1 MTTLP
6 SVTCPSPP
14 SATWP
19 SRRTER
25 MVVPWNSCMGSEPD
39 LWSRYLEPVSKISSL
54 HPFAAVNP
62 RARGSGE
69 QADAEE
75 RHDAN
80 DQRPR
85 GQIGDGRS
93 EKSGPVSRRPDAIA
107 CGEASARKPARSER
121 GNNQRG
127 EHKVQADELHRKRHR
142 ASEHEVEAAAP
153 HPAAQAQPH
162 REDRRREEAD
172 DREPRRRDPQDL
184 PDEKIL
190 EMLRTARIRGEEQDR
205 RVRRNDEGHP
215 DHRFLHVGPQALG
228 PVEKERAGERRSQGS
243 GLHRDALRLEA
254 KPIGE
259 DHAEARDLRHRQV
272 DEHDAAIQYLHAERR
287 MRRGHE
293 KSRNERR
300 PENAGIER
308 HFTMVRRRAS
318 VSSYS
323 LKRSFASSVP
333 PPV

>member
-1 MTTLP
+1 MTTFP

-39 LWSRYLEPVSKISSL
+39 LWTRYLEPVSKISSL
-54 HPFAAVNP
+54 HPFPPMNR

-69 QADAEE
+69 EAHAEE

-85 GQIGDGRS
+85 GQIGDGGS
-93 EKSGPVSRRPDAIA
+93 EKPGRVSRRPDAIA

-127 EHKVQADELHRKRHR
+127 EHKVQADELHRKRDC
-142 ASEHEVEAAAP
+142 ASKDEVEAAAP
-153 HPAAQAQPH
+153 HPAAQAEPH

-172 DREPRRRDPQDL
+172 DRELRRRDPQDL
-184 PDEKIL
+184 SDEKIL
-190 EMLRTARIRGEEQDR
+190 EMLRTARIRGKKQDR
-205 RVRRNDEGHP
+205 RVGRNDERHA
-215 DHRFLHVGPQALG
+215 DHRLLHVGPELFG
-228 PVEKERAGERRSQGS
+228 PVEKERAGERRAQGR

-259 DHAEARDLRHRQV
+259 DHPEARDLRHREV
-272 DEHDAAIQYLHAERR
+272 NEHDAAIQYLHAERR

-293 KSRNERR
+293 KSRDQRR
-300 PENAGIER
+300 PENVGIER

-323 LKRSFASSVP
+323 LNRSFASSVP
-333 PPV
+333 PTV

>member
-1 MTTLP
+1 MQRSAAIASALSTISRAPSSVFCSSASAALCAKGPPEPMATMPCSGSSTSPAPVMMSECSRSATASIASSRRRMRSVRQSLASSTAERIRLPWCLSSFASKRSNKVKASAVPPAKPARIWSLCRRRTFFAPPLTTTLP

-39 LWSRYLEPVSKISSL
+39 LWTRYLEPVSKISSL
-54 HPFAAVNP
+54 HPFPPMNR

-69 QADAEE
+69 EAHAEE

-85 GQIGDGRS
+85 GQIGDGGS
-93 EKSGPVSRRPDAIA
+93 EKPGRVSRRPDAIA

-184 PDEKIL
+184 PDEK
-190 EMLRTARIRGEEQDR
+190 
-205 RVRRNDEGHP
+205 
-215 DHRFLHVGPQALG
+215 
-228 PVEKERAGERRSQGS
+228 
-243 GLHRDALRLEA
+243 
-254 KPIGE
+254 
-259 DHAEARDLRHRQV
+259 
-272 DEHDAAIQYLHAERR
+272 
-287 MRRGHE
+287 
-293 KSRNERR
+293 
-300 PENAGIER
+300 
-308 HFTMVRRRAS
+308 
-318 VSSYS
+318 
-323 LKRSFASSVP
+323 
-333 PPV
+333 